1 MKSRRGE
8 HQDERGFTMIIVV
21 LVLAL
26 ILIIG
31 SVVLGLL
38 TTEQRMV
45 GLSRI
50 SMDSVNAAEGG
61 FMEVLDDNSLSG
73 ALPDFQTP
81 SMSYTYSPSSQSVFN
96 VSASS
101 GQPQESYTATVR
113 LVRTAPLQ
121 ESGINLVRAFI
132 YEVQVESNVN
142 SGQQTSEV
150 DGEVFRVF
158 SLPVGT
164 VLPAMYAR

>member
-1 MKSRRGE
+1 MKRRGRN
-8 HQDERGFTMIIVV
+8 DGERGFTMIIVV
-21 LVLAL
+21 MVLAL

-31 SVVLGLL
+31 SVVLGVL
-38 TTEQRMV
+38 TTEQKMV

-61 FMEVLDDNSLSG
+61 FMEVLDDNTLTS

-81 SMSYTYSPSSQSVFN
+81 SMSFSYTPSAQSVFN
-96 VSASS
+96 VAASAT
-101 GQPQESYTATVR
+101 QPKESYTATVR

-132 YEVQVESNVN
+132 YEVQVESNIN

-150 DGEVFRVF
+150 DGEIFRVF